1 MSGKENSL
9 SGEFSFVSESRRNN
23 PEKDEIHA

>member
-9 SGEFSFVSESRRNN
+9 SGEFSFVSGSQHNN
-23 PEKDEIHA
+23 PEKDETHA